1 MRFVEEVSGS
11 DSDDPD
17 FKCLAAVKSKE
28 NSRLT
33 ALIQINGYNVRFQ
46 LDGGADVNIICKK
59 FVKKCQIKG
68 RVNVNW
74 GQLATI
80 SLLPDTCSD
89 LTAVYGKVYINR

>member
-33 ALIQINGYNVRFQ
+33 ALIQING
-46 LDGGADVNIICKK
+46 IM
-59 FVKKCQIKG
+59 
-68 RVNVNW
+68 
-74 GQLATI
+74 
-80 SLLPDTCSD
+80 
-89 LTAVYGKVYINR
+89 